1 MKKDLENSLKINPCG
16 RVYDFEWFPFMNSN
30 GKPISFFTQHFK
42 ILLVAIFS
50 VQSLV
55 HLFIALMLSLEK
67 LKPLIPFLTEQKKFK
82 IFILFLTTKRDQSLF
97 FKTDFYQNLL
107 WDGPIYSSF

>member
-1 MKKDLENSLKINPCG
+1 MNKDLENSLKINPCG

-30 GKPISFFTQHFK
+30 GKSNFKFLTQTSK
-42 ILLVAIFS
+42 ILPVAIFS

-55 HLFIALMLSLEK
+55 HLFIVLMLSLEK
-67 LKPLIPFLTEQKKFK
+67 LKPLIPYLTEQKKFK

-97 FKTDFYQNLL
+97 F
-107 WDGPIYSSF
+107 